1 MTLFTEFN
9 KEAVARIWDIYV
21 LEGRNTMYRFI
32 LAILKVNE
40 AKLLSANEENI
51 MNILVDYKE
60 KIDINVLV
68 RVVQTEF
75 NIEDA
80 DID

>member
-9 KEAVARIWDIYV
+9 KEIVARIWDIYI
-21 LEGRNTMYRFI
+21 LEGRKTIFRFI

-40 AKLLSANEENI
+40 AKLIAASEEVI

-75 NIEDA
+75 KIEDA

>member
-9 KEAVARIWDIYV
+9 KEVVARIWDIYM
-21 LEGRNTMYRFI
+21 LEGRKTIFSFI

-40 AKLLSANEENI
+40 AKLIAASEEVI
-51 MNILVDYKE
+51 MNILADYKD
-60 KIDINVLV
+60 KIDINLLV
-68 RVVQTEF
+68 RLVQTDLK
-75 NIEDA
+75 IEDT